1 MVGRGSVTRKNNPA
15 RGDKLCVCGYAKN
28 ENERHAYTLT
38 AGAHVNVFGLASTG
52 SSQIFK
58 DVEGGTC
65 VYETMLRVTVR
76 AWHKKMNNVVGM
88 LV

>member
-1 MVGRGSVTRKNNPA
+1 M
-15 RGDKLCVCGYAKN
+15 
-28 ENERHAYTLT
+28 
-38 AGAHVNVFGLASTG
+38 FGLASTG

-65 VYETMLRVTVR
+65 VYETMLRVTFR
-76 AWHKKMNNVVGM
+76 ARHNRMNNVVGM